1 MTFVTE
7 DAAHTGGS
15 GLELWR
21 RFCRSRW
28 SAPEL
33 EASLDVSRVRGV
45 SPDPAAPPSDGAP
58 GSPLAAAL
66 ARALTAMAALEG
78 GALANGDE
86 GRMVGHYWLRAP
98 GLAPSADIQA
108 AIIEAQAD
116 TQTLAGAVRAGRL
129 SGQDGR
135 FRSVLHVGI
144 GGSALGPQLLAG
156 ALGGEYEPVHV
167 FFLDNADPDGVASV
181 LRHLPGG
188 LGRTLVSVV
197 SKSGITPTPNR
208 VLTELESAY
217 RQRDLDFARHAVA
230 TTMAGSQLDRYAVSQ
245 DWLARLPLWDWVGGR
260 TSVTS
265 PVGLFPA
272 ALLGVDV
279 AAFLDGAAT
288 MDRLTRE
295 PEIAR
300 NPAALLAQAWYVLGE
315 GRGSKHMVVLPYA
328 DALALLPRYLQQLI
342 MESLGK
348 RLDRREMPV
357 HQGLTVYGH
366 KGVTDQ
372 HSYLQQ
378 VRDGRRDGFVTFVRV
393 HRPRHVAPAGPG
405 DDPALADHLFGN
417 LEGTRD
423 ALLAAS
429 RDSITISIGEVS
441 PRSLGALIALFE
453 RAVGLYAELIDVNA
467 YHQPGVDKH
476 AAADVLTLQGTV
488 LDYLHTAPSAKTAE
502 EVAQAID
509 APGRVE
515 MIFTILEHL
524 AISQARGVRMRNWAD
539 PENALFWLGTS
550 AVPGHDTVHSD
561 G

>member
-1 MTFVTE
+1 MAFVTE
-7 DAAHTGGS
+7 NAAPPAGS
-15 GLELWR
+15 RLELWR

-33 EASLDVSRVRGV
+33 EVSLDVSRVRT
-45 SPDPAAPPSDGAP
+45 DEAPGAP
-58 GSPLAAAL
+58 LTAAL
-66 ARALTAMAALEG
+66 ACALTAMAALEG

-98 GLAPSADIQA
+98 GLAPSLGIRA
-108 AIIEAQAD
+108 AIIEAQAGV
-116 TQTLAGAVRAGRL
+116 QTLARAVRDGRL
-129 SGQDGR
+129 SGQEGP
-135 FRSVLHVGI
+135 FRSVIHVGI

-156 ALGGEYEPVHV
+156 ALGGADDRIRA

-181 LRHLPGG
+181 LRCLPGG
-188 LGRTLVSVV
+188 LGRALVSVV
-197 SKSGITPTPNR
+197 SKSGITPTPHQ
-208 VLTELESAY
+208 VLTELELAY
-217 RQRDLDFARHAVA
+217 RDSGLDLARHAVA
-230 TTMAGSQLDRYAVSQ
+230 TTMADSQLDRYAASGG
-245 DWLARLPLWDWVGGR
+245 WLARLPLWDWVGGR

-279 AAFLDGAAT
+279 TAFLDGAAT

-295 PEIAR
+295 PEVAR

-315 GRGSKHMVVLPYA
+315 GRGSRNMVVLPYA
-328 DALALLPRYLQQLI
+328 DVLALLPRYLQQLI

-348 RLDRREMPV
+348 RLDRRQMPV
-357 HQGLTVYGH
+357 CQGLTVYGH
-366 KGVTDQ
+366 KGCTDQ

-378 VRDGRRDGFVTFVRV
+378 VRDGRPDSFVTFVRV
-393 HRPRHVAPAGPG
+393 HRPRHVQPAEPG
-405 DDPALADHLFGN
+405 AAPALADHLFGN

-423 ALLAAS
+423 ALLEAS
-429 RDSITISIGEVS
+429 RDSVTVSLGEVS

-467 YHQPGVDKH
+467 YHQPGVDKF
-476 AAADVLTLQGTV
+476 AAADVIALQGAV
-488 LDYLHTAPSAKTAE
+488 LGYLRTAASPQTAQQ
-502 EVAQAID
+502 VAQGVG

-524 AISQARGVRMRNWAD
+524 AISHARGVQTRNWAD
-539 PENALFWLGTS
+539 PENALFWLSTG
-550 AVPGHDTVHSD
+550 AAPGQETVHSD
-561 G
+561 D